1 MDKPDL
7 TVSVRQLFAIDS
19 DMTVPAFSTATEHTP
34 VVDKNYCFNQEVTLS
49 ILAGFIYNRRVL
61 IQGYHGTGKST
72 HIEQVAARLKWP
84 CFRINLDGHIS
95 RMDLLGRDTIV
106 LEDGKQVTCFKDGII
121 PWALKRPMALVF
133 DEYDSARPDVM
144 FVLQRLLE
152 SEGKLSL
159 LDTNEVITPHP
170 FFRMFATT
178 NTLGLGD
185 NSGLY
190 YGVQPINQG
199 QMDRW
204 NLVVSLNYLSAIE
217 EQEIVLAK
225 VPKLKKQ
232 KELVRQM
239 VAMADLTREGFKSG
253 DISSVMSPRT
263 VITWAENYLIFS
275 DVTTA
280 FKLTFMNKCD
290 ESEHAILAEYYQR
303 CFNKELLRRELSS

>member
-1 MDKPDL
+1 MEKTDIQCSVKELFNLDNNMM
-7 TVSVRQLFAIDS
+7 VS
-19 DMTVPAFSTATEHTP
+19 AFSTATEHVP
-34 VVDKNYCFNQEVTLS
+34 AVDPNYCFNKEVTLS
-49 ILAGFIYNRRVL
+49 ILAGFMHNRRVL

-84 CFRINLDGHIS
+84 CFRINLDGHIN
-95 RMDLLGRDTIV
+95 RMDLLGRDTIIV
-106 LEDGKQVTCFKDGII
+106 EDGLQVTRFKDGII
-121 PWALKRPMALVF
+121 PWAIKRPMALVF

-144 FVLQRLLE
+144 FVLQRVLE
-152 SEGKLSL
+152 AEGKLSL
-159 LDTNEVITPHP
+159 LDTNEVITPHAY
-170 FFRMFATT
+170 FRMFATT

-204 NLVVSLNYLSAIE
+204 NIVVSLNYLSENE
-217 EQEIVLAK
+217 EQAILAAK
-225 VPKLKKQ
+225 VPFS
-232 KELVRQM
+232 KEDQPLIKAM
-239 VAMADLTREGFKSG
+239 VACAHLTREGFKAG

-263 VITWAENYLIFS
+263 VITWAENYLIFK
-275 DVTTA
+275 DVDLA

-303 CFNKELLRRELSS
+303 CFARELLPPKN

>member
-1 MDKPDL
+1 MDHPDIQL
-7 TVSVRQLFAIDS
+7 SVKDTFGFKS
-19 DMTVPAFSTATEHTP
+19 TMKVPAFSTATEHVP
-34 VVDKNYCFNQEVTLS
+34 VVDESYCFNEEVTLS
-49 ILAGFIYNRRVL
+49 ILAGFIHNRRVL

-95 RMDLLGRDTIV
+95 RMDLLGRDTII
-106 LEDGKQVTCFKDGII
+106 LEEQKQVTRFKDGIV

-170 FFRMFATT
+170 YFRMFATT

-204 NLVVSLNYLSAIE
+204 NIVVSLNYLSEDE
-217 EQEIVLAK
+217 EQKIILAK
-225 VPKLKKQ
+225 VPSLKKD
-232 KELVRQM
+232 KAMLHQM
-239 VAMADLTREGFKSG
+239 VSMAKLTREGFKAG

-263 VITWAENYLIFS
+263 VITWAENHEIFN
-275 DVTTA
+275 DIQLA
-280 FKLTFMNKCD
+280 FKLTFLNKCD
-290 ESEHAILAEYYQR
+290 ESERSILAEYYQR
-303 CFNKELLRRELSS
+303 CFGVELL